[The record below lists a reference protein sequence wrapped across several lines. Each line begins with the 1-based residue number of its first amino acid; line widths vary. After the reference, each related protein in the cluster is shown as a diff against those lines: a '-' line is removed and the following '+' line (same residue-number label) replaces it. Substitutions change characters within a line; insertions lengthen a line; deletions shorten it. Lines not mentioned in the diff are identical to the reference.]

1 MSLKQQAMLVTLSV
15 SCWTNAL
22 KDKKVSAEVERT
34 YAAQNAG
41 RYIKTLVDKAHV
53 APLKAYGDA
62 IRAYHYSMTLPWK
75 DGGDRLLP
83 SRLYLEYTSEIR
95 KRTREYAD
103 LVDKF
108 IVLYDTTLVQAA
120 RQRLGTMYDPEDYPP
135 GSELRSKFDVELD
148 FNALADGQDFR
159 VDVGDAERERI
170 ASDITAKMAERQ
182 AAAQRSAWVRL
193 RETLDLVQIRLSHP
207 KTLFRDT
214 LISNIEDLVKIL
226 PGLNIANDPL
236 MDSVCKQ
243 VTEKLI
249 VDPARLRRSE
259 TLRRQVA
266 TDASLLLQQIPV

>member
-15 SCWTNAL
+15 SCWTNAA
-22 KDKKVSAEVERT
+22 KDKKISAEIERT
-34 YAAQNAG
+34 HSAKDAG
-41 RYIKTLVDKAHV
+41 RYIKTLVDKHHID
-53 APLKAYGDA
+53 PLKSYGDA

-83 SRLYLEYTSEIR
+83 SRLYLEYTAEVR

-103 LVDKF
+103 MVDKF
-108 IVLYDTTLVQAA
+108 IALYDSTLVQAA
-120 RQRLGTMYDPEDYPP
+120 RQRLGTMYDPDDYPT
-135 GSELRSKFDVELD
+135 GSELRSKFGVELD
-148 FNALADGQDFR
+148 FNALADGHDFR

-170 ASDITAKMAERQ
+170 ASGITAKMAERQ

-193 RETLDLVQIRLSHP
+193 RETLDLAQVRLSQP
-207 KTLFRDT
+207 KALFRDT
-214 LISNIEDLVKIL
+214 LISNIEDLVRIL

-266 TDASLLLQQIPV
+266 TDASLLIQQIPV